1 MRVLS
6 CKAVKVGCQPHGISV
21 QPCRIPALLIR
32 EKYHYVGCFSRFCH
46 TLSVWLAAPNVPV
59 SLATINE
66 KLLRGSM
73 LHTAGLINPRLA
85 SNKPI
90 CSIYN
95 YFKVCVVVPRSALS
109 EKPHTG
115 GAHPITESFYL
126 PPAEHRLARD
136 PYHHLQ

>member
-21 QPCRIPALLIR
+21 QPCCIPALLIR

-46 TLSVWLAAPNVPV
+46 TLSVWLAAPNVPL

-73 LHTAGLINPRLA
+73 LHTASLINPRLA

-95 YFKVCVVVPRSALS
+95 YFKACVVVPLLLKNSTR
-109 EKPHTG
+109 
-115 GAHPITESFYL
+115 
-126 PPAEHRLARD
+126 AEHTPLLNRSICRL
-136 PYHHLQ
+136 LNIG

>member
-46 TLSVWLAAPNVPV
+46 MLSVWLAAPTVPV
-59 SLATINE
+59 SLAPINE
-66 KLLRGSM
+66 KFLRGSM
-73 LHTAGLINPRLA
+73 LHIANLINPCPA

-90 CSIYN
+90 CNIYK
-95 YFKVCVVVPRSALS
+95 YFRACVIVPRSELS

>member
-73 LHTAGLINPRLA
+73 LHIARLIDLFSAPNNR
-85 SNKPI
+85 
-90 CSIYN
+90 IYN
-95 YFKVCVVVPRSALS
+95 IYKCFKACVIVLRSKLS
-109 EKPHTG
+109 GKLHTG

-136 PYHHLQ
+136 PYHHLL